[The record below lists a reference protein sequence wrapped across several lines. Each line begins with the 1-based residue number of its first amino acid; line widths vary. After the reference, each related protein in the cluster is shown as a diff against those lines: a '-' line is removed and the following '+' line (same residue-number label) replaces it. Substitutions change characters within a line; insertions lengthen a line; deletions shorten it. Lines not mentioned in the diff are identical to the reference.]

1 MSWLRRADE
10 SGSLAAA
17 SGEAAAVVRGYHCV
31 AIIGDN
37 GEAAAAVG
45 RTIGST
51 IARDR
56 SVILADMVGDV
67 PALRDLSTEADPE
80 GIEDSFDFGISLG
93 RVSHPTPVEN
103 FFLIPSG
110 SDEVA
115 REEVFRSGRWGRL
128 ARQCRTSGSLLL
140 VVAESSAPGVAALV
154 EQLDGAVVVGGASPA
169 GMRVLHRLD
178 APAPAR
184 SLLGVRPSAR
194 LLGAM
199 AVALALLSIA
209 AFAAWR
215 ATRPPEPTL
224 VTTAPPPAVTGP
236 DTGPASALLTP
247 VNPYDS
253 LTAAAFAV
261 ELVSANTR
269 DGANFEL
276 RRNRERFPAATLTSI
291 KVGEA
296 RATWYKVIVGAYS
309 ELRTA
314 DSLLRVARARGIVGD
329 SAGIVLRAPLAL
341 LVDSAASVAEAQ
353 DVVANH
359 TDSGFP
365 AYALVQTDG
374 RALVYVGAFTRPEE
388 AVLFAAELS
397 RAGSRPVLAY
407 RTGRIL

>member
-10 SGSLAAA
+10 SDSLAA
-17 SGEAAAVVRGYHCV
+17 SREAAAVVRGYHCV
-31 AIIGDN
+31 AIIGDD

-56 SVILADMVGDV
+56 NVILADMVGDV

-93 RVSHPTPVEN
+93 RVSRPTPVEN

-115 REEVFRSGRWGRL
+115 REEVFSSGRWGRL

-154 EQLDGAVVVGGASPA
+154 EQLDGAVVVGGASPP
-169 GMRVLHRLD
+169 GIRVLHRLD
-178 APAPAR
+178 APASGR

-199 AVALALLSIA
+199 TLAVALLSIA

-215 ATRPPEPTL
+215 ATRPPAPTMI
-224 VTTAPPPAVTGP
+224 TAGPPPAVRGS
-236 DTGPASALLTP
+236 DTAPASSLLTP
-247 VNPYDS
+247 ANPYDS
-253 LTAAAFAV
+253 VTAAAFAV

-291 KVGEA
+291 TVGEA
-296 RATWYKVIVGAYS
+296 GATWYKVIVGAYS
-309 ELRTA
+309 ELRAA

-329 SAGIVLRAPLAL
+329 SAGFVLRAPLAL

-365 AYALVQTDG
+365 AYALVQADG

>member
-1 MSWLRRADE
+1 MSWLRRVKE

-17 SGEAAAVVRGYHCV
+17 SGEAAAVVRGFHCV
-31 AIIGDN
+31 AIIGDD

-93 RVSHPTPVEN
+93 RISHPTPVEN

-140 VVAESSAPGVAALV
+140 VVAESRAPGVAALV
-154 EQLDGAVVVGGASPA
+154 EQLDGAVVVGGVSPP
-169 GMRVLHRLD
+169 GIRVLHRLD
-178 APAPAR
+178 APAPDR
-184 SLLGVRPSAR
+184 SLPGLRPSAR
-194 LLGAM
+194 LLGAI
-199 AVALALLSIA
+199 AVALALLAIA

-215 ATRPPEPTL
+215 VTTSPEPAL
-224 VTTAPPPAVTGP
+224 VTTAPTPAVTGG
-236 DTGPASALLTP
+236 DTGPARPLLTP

-253 LTAAAFAV
+253 LDAAAFAV
-261 ELVSANTR
+261 ELMSANTR

-291 KVGEA
+291 TVGEA

-314 DSLLRVARARGIVGD
+314 DSLLRVVRARGIVGD

-341 LVDSAASVAEAQ
+341 LVDSAASVAEAEN
-353 DVVANH
+353 VVSNH
-359 TDSGFP
+359 TDNGFP

-374 RALVYVGAFTRPEE
+374 RALVYVGAFTHPDE
-388 AVLFAAELS
+388 AVLFAAELT

-407 RTGRIL
+407 RTGRIH